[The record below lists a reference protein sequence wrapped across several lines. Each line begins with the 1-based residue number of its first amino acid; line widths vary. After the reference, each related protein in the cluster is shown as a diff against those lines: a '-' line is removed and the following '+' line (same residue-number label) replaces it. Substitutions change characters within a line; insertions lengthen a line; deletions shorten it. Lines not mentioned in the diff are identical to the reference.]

1 MFTIITKL
9 TKDGKK
15 KKSRDPFE
23 KRPLYC
29 NVCMNGQNSLFGCGS
44 STLDNMRVSK
54 EYSQIIWPFF
64 LKVEPTFLLFST
76 IRPWILIPSIDTLQ
90 IVMTEGNVNKK
101 TISQLSSLIKN

>member
-9 TKDGKK
+9 TKDDK

-23 KRPLYC
+23 KRSLYC

-54 EYSQIIWPFF
+54 EYSQIIWLFF
-64 LKVEPTFLLFST
+64 ESRTNFFALFD
-76 IRPWILIPSIDTLQ
+76 DTTLDSHP
-90 IVMTEGNVNKK
+90 IN
-101 TISQLSSLIKN
+101 

>member
-15 KKSRDPFE
+15 KSRDPFE
-23 KRPLYC
+23 KRSLYC

-54 EYSQIIWPFF
+54 EHSQIIWPFF
-64 LKVEPTFLLFST
+64 FESRTNFFALFD
-76 IRPWILIPSIDTLQ
+76 DTTLDSHP
-90 IVMTEGNVNKK
+90 IN
-101 TISQLSSLIKN
+101 